1 LVVWNVRK
9 SLGGPGND
17 GRPTRS
23 DGGGAGGFRVPW
35 SRALFICSETF
46 RYFRCRRSH
55 RALRPKTAYDY
66 VRGYVSGREARGDV
80 SNGMQTRFPGGT
92 RVSGWSRSECVR
104 VYGQSEPHE
113 RAQYISVCRRNGGS
127 DSALSAAPVQ
137 LSAGRGPSRES
148 ATRGVLERFFR
159 LKSSIFELFSVQHD
173 V

>member
-1 LVVWNVRK
+1 MADRREATVAVPAVSVSRGHAHFLFVRK
-9 SLGGPGND
+9 CSGISGVD
-17 GRPTRS
+17 GHT
-23 DGGGAGGFRVPW
+23 A
-35 SRALFICSETF
+35 
-46 RYFRCRRSH
+46 RYARKRRTTS
-55 RALRPKTAYDY
+55 AYDY

-92 RVSGWSRSECVR
+92 GISGWSRSECVR

-148 ATRGVLERFFR
+148 AMRGVLERFFR